1 MVTNSSNYQQPKFLK
16 PRPQGW
22 WKFLLGVLVLGLI
35 ASFFVTVFV
44 EVDRRNREVKELLG
58 LTKPQNS
65 LMSGDL
71 INQLKDSIGTSGTAT
86 TTNQQTTSTVFAA
99 AETLS
104 PQRKLAEKIN
114 RPKLGNASST
124 LVIVEFADFEC
135 SVCLEEF
142 PIIRTLTNKYP
153 QDILFIFRNY
163 PVKNENSQMLALA
176 GLCANEQGKFWP
188 FHDKLFAAQ
197 GKIATDADLEKIVV
211 SAGLNLTKMKDCV
224 RDNKYDKLL
233 LEDTSDAL
241 DLGVAGTP
249 TFFINGSK
257 LEGAVPLATW
267 EEIIKKHKELIGTK

>member
-1 MVTNSSNYQQPKFLK
+1 MAINSANYQQPKFLK
-16 PRPQGW
+16 PRSQGW

-35 ASFFVTVFV
+35 ASFFLTVFM

-71 INQLKDSIGTSGTAT
+71 INQLKDSMGNSGTAT
-86 TTNQQTTSTVFAA
+86 TTNQQTTSTVSAA
-99 AETLS
+99 AEALS

-135 SVCLEEF
+135 PICLEEF
-142 PIIRTLTNKYP
+142 PIIRTLTNKYSR
-153 QDILFIFRNY
+153 DILFIFRNY

-176 GLCANEQGKFWP
+176 GYCANEQGKFWP

-197 GKIATDADLEKIVV
+197 GKIATDADLERIVV
-211 SAGLNLTKMKDCV
+211 SAGLNLSKMKDCV
-224 RDNKYDKLL
+224 QDNKYDKLL
-233 LEDTSDAL
+233 LEDTADAL

-249 TFFINGSK
+249 TFFVNGSK
-257 LEGAVPLATW
+257 LEGAVPLTTW

>member
-1 MVTNSSNYQQPKFLK
+1 MVINPANYQQPRFLK
-16 PRPQGW
+16 PRSQGW

-35 ASFFVTVFV
+35 ASFFVTVYM

-71 INQLKDSIGTSGTAT
+71 VNQLKDSMGTAGTAT
-86 TTNQQTTSTVFAA
+86 TTSQQVTSTVAA
-99 AETLS
+99 ATLS
-104 PQRKLAEKIN
+104 PQRKLAEKLN

-135 SVCLEEF
+135 PICLEEF

-153 QDILFIFRNY
+153 QDVLFIFRNY

-176 GLCANEQGKFWP
+176 GFCANEQGKFWQ

-211 SAGLNLTKMKDCV
+211 SAGLSLTKMKDCIQN
-224 RDNKYDKLL
+224 NKYNNLL

-267 EEIIKKHKELIGTK
+267 EEIIKKHKELISTK